1 LTSGP
6 IYVLVLFMDG
16 MSPPSHAKEL
26 PSPNPEAAERR
37 ARHLRILAELADIG
51 MELVQQVRLQAL
63 EEDAPGGA
71 DPVLA
76 FTRLAKAVRQTVALE
91 ARVAAGGFDSVQP
104 VSRASRSDPAARSRA
119 RQVKERVRRSVEEA
133 IAFEAEGDDTEDL
146 LRDLHE
152 RLDDPAFEDEFDGQP
167 IGIIVASICAAL
179 GVQANLKAF
188 SDAELGFTPESM
200 RLAGLAIAK
209 AAADVAAGVPVADG
223 AGLPSWDKRAG
234 TGLDPP

>member
-1 LTSGP
+1 
-6 IYVLVLFMDG
+6 MDG

-51 MELVQQVRLQAL
+51 MELVQHVRLQAL
-63 EEDAPGGA
+63 EEDAPSGP

-76 FTRLAKAVRQTVALE
+76 FARLAKAVRQTVALE
-91 ARVAAGGFDSVQP
+91 AKVAAGGFDSVQP
-104 VSRASRSDPAARSRA
+104 VARSAARSDPAARARA
-119 RQVKERVRRSVEEA
+119 RPVKERGRRPVEEA
-133 IAFEAEGDDTEDL
+133 IAFEAEGDETEDL

-223 AGLPSWDKRAG
+223 AGLPSWDKRVG
-234 TGLDPP
+234 TGPAPP